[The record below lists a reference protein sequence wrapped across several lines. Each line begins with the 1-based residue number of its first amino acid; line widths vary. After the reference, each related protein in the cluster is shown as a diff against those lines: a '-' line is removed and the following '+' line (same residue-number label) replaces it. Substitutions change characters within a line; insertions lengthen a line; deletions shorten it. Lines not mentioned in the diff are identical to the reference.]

1 MILVKRWA
9 ITILL
14 PNPNNPNTPNS
25 PNHPSNPNTPN
36 PTDHKITRSRQSA
49 RSVIRMNLTFVSLA
63 GIQPKCRIC
72 HRKLNRGEIV
82 IQVHGP
88 KKPIHPGGDKTRPT
102 LMLPDVYSQ
111 HVQCGT
117 SVESDTVVS
126 RRTVKLD
133 KIHFRCT
140 GRYLEFGC

>member
-1 MILVKRWA
+1 
-9 ITILL
+9 
-14 PNPNNPNTPNS
+14 
-25 PNHPSNPNTPN
+25 
-36 PTDHKITRSRQSA
+36 
-49 RSVIRMNLTFVSLA
+49 MNLTFVSLA

-133 KIHFRCT
+133 KFHFKDAPVGTWSSAVKIHASLT
-140 GRYLEFGC
+140 E